1 MVEGDPATTGHIIQT
16 APANP
21 SSRPVISYKTEKVVG
36 NGSFGVVYQA
46 SCLETGET
54 VSGIWT
60 QCWQSAGCMSL
71 ICERAVDAAA
81 CCVDQPWQCAGE
93 QVILSLRC

>member
-54 VSGIWT
+54 VSGIWF
-60 QCWQSAGCMSL
+60 CWKSAAQ
-71 ICERAVDAAA
+71 RALFDRRLAVKQLA
-81 CCVDQPWQCAGE
+81 V
-93 QVILSLRC
+93 